1 MFKRTALAVL
11 AALAA
16 VLCCSLSSCKGAGP
30 EQEESVP
37 YYTTDYVNDIPGT
50 SWDLLTGSDYPT
62 LDNCISASQLIARI
76 RILGISSVV
85 KSKEKSLPLS
95 VYVGEVIEEY
105 KNGAE
110 RVKYVYITR
119 PGSSKEPV
127 DGVPILKPG
136 QELILFLTPNSAE
149 TRCTESPLYRFSCGT
164 FFQELFICEYKGKEY
179 VLPYAMMRFL
189 PEGFA
194 TVPEE
199 LAAEIDK
206 YADLNCPS
214 VLVCEYKTVKEY
226 INKALSLPQ

>member
-95 VYVGEVIEEY
+95 VYAGEVIEEY

-164 FFQELFICEYKGKEY
+164 FFQELFICEYKGKEN

-199 LAAEIDK
+199 LAAEINES
-206 YADLNCPS
+206 AGIRRFNCS
-214 VLVCEYKTVKEY
+214 VYDYKAVIEHIKDT
-226 INKALSLPQ
+226 AG